1 MKDFIRHISRSEIYY
16 LVEANSEFF
25 FYIPRWLLR
34 YIPNPKG
41 KSSTTLKID
50 QEINDQHCWYP
61 NTPVIMV
68 SDGYCLTMFLN
79 SVSNVLSHA
88 DIYISHVLTCMQF
101 SVLVT
106 LSAELSVF
114 CQKSYSEMT
123 ALSTDTIQ
131 EIRKIKGFQV
141 VLAKLVIAEQQW
153 TSGW

>member
-1 MKDFIRHISRSEIYY
+1 MI
-16 LVEANSEFF
+16 
-25 FYIPRWLLR
+25 
-34 YIPNPKG
+34 
-41 KSSTTLKID
+41 
-50 QEINDQHCWYP
+50 
-61 NTPVIMV
+61 
-68 SDGYCLTMFLN
+68 SDGYCLTMFLS

-153 TSGW
+153 TSG